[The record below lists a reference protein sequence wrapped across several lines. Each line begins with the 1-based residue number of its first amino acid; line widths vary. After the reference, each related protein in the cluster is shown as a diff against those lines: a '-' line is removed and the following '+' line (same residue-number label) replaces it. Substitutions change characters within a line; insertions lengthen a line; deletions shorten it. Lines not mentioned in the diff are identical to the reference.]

1 VAVTRTR
8 ILAFAAVAAAALALS
23 GAPASAQ
30 GLFDFFHNGGA
41 GTQRSGGFLGGLF
54 GQQRRQYV
62 PQQAS
67 PYADPNQAGSD
78 RYGDR
83 TGSAPSSGSGGGR
96 VAYCVRLCDGR
107 YFPIHRNANAN
118 PAQLCSAFC
127 PAAKT
132 QVFNGSQIDHAYAS
146 NGQRYA
152 DLDNA
157 FVYRERVIDN
167 CTCNGKDSFGLVRI
181 DVASDPTLRAGD
193 IIASGDNVKAA
204 LIAMHAAK
212 ERARE
217 ANSGPPALRGSSRTA
232 TVAPAPAAKTQTD
245 APVTTGTVT
254 PSEATDD
261 IPED

>member
-1 VAVTRTR
+1 MAFGCSRR
-8 ILAFAAVAAAALALS
+8 ALILPLALTLTV
-23 GAPASAQ
+23 GTSAAQ
-30 GLFDFFHNGGA
+30 NENFLDRMFVGP
-41 GTQRSGGFLGGLF
+41 QR
-54 GQQRRQYV
+54 QHQYV

-67 PYADPNQAGSD
+67 RFADPSYADHHEGQRRLS
-78 RYGDR
+78 
-83 TGSAPSSGSGGGR
+83 TPSSSGGGAR

-107 YFPIHRNANAN
+107 YFPIQRSANAN

-127 PAAKT
+127 PATKT

-146 NGQRYA
+146 GGQRYA

-157 FVYRERVIDN
+157 FVYRQRVVEN
-167 CTCNGKDSFGLVRI
+167 CSCNGKDSFGLARI
-181 DVASDPTLRAGD
+181 DVAADPTRRPGD

-212 ERARE
+212 ERARDDIAE
-217 ANSGPPALRGSSRTA
+217 RSALRGSRTA
-232 TVAPAPAAKTQTD
+232 TAEPPRAEA
-245 APVTTGTVT
+245 G